1 MLVLGENVPP
11 QAAQFAASGSAQGG
25 IFALSLAISP
35 AFSGT
40 AGTYSLLPETLHK
53 PIRQKMVVLPAR
65 RELGERVLPT
75 CSDWPLALLRRYGFV
90 LPGE

>member
-1 MLVLGENVPP
+1 MLVLGENVS

-35 AFSGT
+35 AFSD
-40 AGTYSLLPETLHK
+40 AGTYSLLPATLHK
-53 PIRQKMVVLPAR
+53 PIRQKMVVLKRGENSARGFYNYLQQPAAR
-65 RELGERVLPT
+65 AV
-75 CSDWPLALLRRYGFV
+75 LRRYGFV